1 MDSSAGLRCQFP
13 VIPREHST
21 MGFPIAQRP
30 AIQQGLTLLELLVV
44 VAIIGLLAG
53 YVGPKYFDQLGKTEI
68 KAARTQINGLEK
80 AIDQYRLDLGHYP
93 STQQGLGSLVT
104 KLGGEAK

>member
-1 MDSSAGLRCQFP
+1 
-13 VIPREHST
+13 